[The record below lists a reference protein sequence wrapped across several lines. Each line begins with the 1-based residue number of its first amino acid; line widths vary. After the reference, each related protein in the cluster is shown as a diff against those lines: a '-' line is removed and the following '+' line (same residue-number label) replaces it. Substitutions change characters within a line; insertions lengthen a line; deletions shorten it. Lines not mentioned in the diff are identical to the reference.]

1 MTITTLTTVIFT
13 IPDEMERARDF
24 ERMNPECKKTELSSA
39 IYFQKSQMQVLFM
52 KKDGTENESNI

>member
-13 IPDEMERARDF
+13 IPDEIERARDF

-39 IYFQKSQMQVLFM
+39 IYFQKSQTQVLFTNLNGG
-52 KKDGTENESNI
+52 KNESNI